1 MVNMRCSAST
11 QGGMIYVALLL
22 GVALIGGL
30 SAASFKVAQTIQ
42 LRGAEAE
49 LLAIGLEFRNALQSY
64 ADATPN
70 GLPNTPDNLSELL
83 RDARSPG
90 ILRHLR
96 RIYYDPLT
104 GKPEWGIV
112 RGPDQRIVGIHSLSQ
127 GEALKREN
135 FPAELAYLSGT
146 KGYKDWVFSI
156 SSPLMPATQAT
167 APRSN

>member
-1 MVNMRCSAST
+1 M
-11 QGGMIYVALLL
+11 QGGMIYLVLLL

-30 SAASFKVAQTIQ
+30 SAVSLKVAQTIQ

-49 LLAIGLEFRNALQSY
+49 LLAIGLEFRGALQSY

-70 GLPNTPDNLSELL
+70 GLPNTPESLSDLL

-90 ILRHLR
+90 VQRHLR
-96 RIYYDPLT
+96 RIYHDPLT

-112 RGPDQRIVGIHSLSQ
+112 RGPDRRIAGIHSLSQ

-146 KGYKDWVFSI
+146 KEHKDWVFSI
-156 SSPLMPATQAT
+156 TSPLIPAIQSSAL
-167 APRSN
+167 RSN

>member
-1 MVNMRCSAST
+1 MRCYAFT
-11 QGGMIYVALLL
+11 QGGMIYLALLL

-30 SAASFKVAQTIQ
+30 SAVSLKVAQTIQ

-49 LLAIGLEFRNALQSY
+49 LLAIGLEFRSALQSY

-70 GLPNTPDNLSELL
+70 GLPNTPDSLSELL

-90 ILRHLR
+90 IQRHLR
-96 RIYYDPLT
+96 RIYHDPLT

-112 RGPDQRIVGIHSLSQ
+112 RGPDQRIAGIHSLSQ

-135 FPAELAYLSGT
+135 FPAELAYLSGA
-146 KGYKDWVFSI
+146 KEHKDWVFSI
-156 SSPLMPATQAT
+156 TSLLIPASQPSALG
-167 APRSN
+167 SN

>member
-1 MVNMRCSAST
+1 MVNMRCSAFT

-30 SAASFKVAQTIQ
+30 SAVSLKVAQTIQ

-49 LLAIGLEFRNALQSY
+49 LLAIGLEFRSALQSY

-70 GLPNTPDNLSELL
+70 GLPNTPDSLSELL

-90 ILRHLR
+90 IQRHLR
-96 RIYYDPLT
+96 RIYHDPLT

-112 RGPDQRIVGIHSLSQ
+112 RGPDRRIAGIHSLSQ

-135 FPAELAYLSGT
+135 FPAELAYLSGA
-146 KGYKDWVFSI
+146 KGYQDWVFSI
-156 SSPLMPATQAT
+156 ISFPIPSAPAT
-167 APRSN
+167 PSRSN

>member
-1 MVNMRCSAST
+1 MKRRSAPT
-11 QGGMIYVALLL
+11 QGGMIYLALLL

-30 SAASFKVAQTIQ
+30 SAVSLKVAQTLQ
-42 LRGAEAE
+42 LRSAEAE
-49 LLAIGLEFRNALQSY
+49 LLAIGREFRNALQSY

-70 GLPNTPDNLSELL
+70 GLPNTPENLSELL

-90 ILRHLR
+90 IQRHLR
-96 RIYYDPLT
+96 RIYHDPLT

-135 FPAELAYLSGT
+135 FPAELAYLSGA
-146 KGYKDWVFSI
+146 KAYKDWIFSI
-156 SSPLMPATQAT
+156 TSPLVPATQSDA
-167 APRSN
+167 RLSN

>member
-1 MVNMRCSAST
+1 
-11 QGGMIYVALLL
+11 VALLL

-30 SAASFKVAQTIQ
+30 SAASLKVAQTIQ

-70 GLPNTPDNLSELL
+70 GLPNTPENLSELL

-90 ILRHLR
+90 IQRHLR
-96 RIYYDPLT
+96 QIYHDPLT

-127 GEALKREN
+127 GETLKREN
-135 FPAELAYLSGT
+135 FPAELTYLSGA
-146 KGYKDWVFSI
+146 KGHKDWIFSV
-156 SSPLMPATQAT
+156 SAQTVTFLQSPAQA
-167 APRSN
+167 AN

>member
-1 MVNMRCSAST
+1 MKMRCHANT
-11 QGGMIYVALLL
+11 QGGMIFVALLL

-30 SAASFKVAQTIQ
+30 SAVSLKVAQNIQ

-49 LLAIGLEFRNALQSY
+49 LLAIGVEFRNALQSY

-70 GLPNTPDNLSELL
+70 GLPNTPANLAELL

-90 ILRHLR
+90 IQRHLR
-96 RIYYDPLT
+96 RIYHDPLT

-127 GEALKREN
+127 GETLKREN
-135 FPAELAYLSGT
+135 FPAELAYLSGA
-146 KGYKDWVFSI
+146 KGHKDWIFSV
-156 SSPLMPATQAT
+156 STQTVTFLQSPAQA
-167 APRSN
+167 AN